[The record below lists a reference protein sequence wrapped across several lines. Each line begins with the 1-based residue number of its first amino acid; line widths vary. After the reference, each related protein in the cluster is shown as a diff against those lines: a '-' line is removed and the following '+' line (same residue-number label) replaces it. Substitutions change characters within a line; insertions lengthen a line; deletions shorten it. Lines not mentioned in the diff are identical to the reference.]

1 MYTTLVEQSEEAEQ
15 DRERGGIRMKKIIRF
30 GLTVLILGCL
40 AGCAK
45 DKPDGPE
52 TTKGAATET
61 TFVSEDYIP
70 GNEAFRKTDKG
81 IYYYNKKLNAFRYI
95 DFGTGSEMYLCN
107 KPECRHDGNTFCV
120 ATNQKY
126 TIDRF
131 CIYNGKIVATGVE
144 ETDTEYLYKVFTIA
158 LDGSEMNEIITYHT
172 AVKNGLARGVSE
184 RNGALYVHRNKVLLR
199 LTILGQEGME
209 DSAQYGTAILDLN
222 TKAITWLDEEP
233 LSNENESVTDIF
245 PQGEYF
251 YYCKKEGKKT
261 VLHRYHI
268 TDGTDE
274 AFKLLTGFKGIYTVL
289 GDKIFYAKGN
299 GDVLCVHHI
308 DTGENEEKPLVR
320 THIKYAWDG
329 TGEEEEWKYKITDLL
344 TDGTYL
350 YIPEPLMEFVRN
362 ESDAGGVATWKEAC
376 LNIFDGNG
384 DVVKSHD
391 LVEELQCEAD
401 GEKVSGEPAYLY
413 FTGEEVYC
421 RMRSENENNHDKHYI
436 FKCKRSDLLEG
447 NPEFSY
453 VFETEQGFWY

>member
-1 MYTTLVEQSEEAEQ
+1 
-15 DRERGGIRMKKIIRF
+15 MKKIIRF

>member
-1 MYTTLVEQSEEAEQ
+1 MK
-15 DRERGGIRMKKIIRF
+15 RGL
-30 GLTVLILGCL
+30 LTVLTIVCL
-40 AGCAK
+40 VAFAGCSK
-45 DKPDGPE
+45 DKPGEQPGE
-52 TTKGAATET
+52 ATKGVATEAS
-61 TFVSEDYIP
+61 FVSEDYIP
-70 GNEAFRKTDKG
+70 GSEAFRKTDKG

-95 DFGTGSEMYLCN
+95 DFGTGNEMYLCN

-120 ATNQKY
+120 ATNQNY

-144 ETDTEYLYKVFTIA
+144 ETDTEYLHKVFTIA

-172 AVKNGLARGVSE
+172 AVKSGQAGGISE

-199 LTILGQEGME
+199 LSIPGQEGIE

-222 TKAITWLDEEP
+222 TKELTWLDEEP
-233 LSNENESVTDIF
+233 ISKDNVTVTDIF
-245 PQGEYF
+245 PQGDYF
-251 YYCKKEGKKT
+251 YYCQKEGKKT

-274 AFKLLTGFKGIYTVL
+274 TFQLLTGFKGIYTVL
-289 GDKIFYAKGN
+289 GDNIFYAKGN

-344 TDGTYL
+344 ADGTYL
-350 YIPEPLMEFVRN
+350 YIPEPTSTFVRN
-362 ESDAGGVATWKEAC
+362 EADAGGVAEWTEAC

-384 DVVKSHD
+384 EVVKSHD

-401 GEKVSGEPAYLY
+401 GETVSGEPTSLY
-413 FTGEEVYC
+413 FMGEEVYC
-421 RMRSENENNHDKHYI
+421 RMRSENEANYDKNYI

-447 NPEFSY
+447 NPKFEY
-453 VFETEQGFWY
+453 VVETESGVWY